1 MALITMKITDNIT
14 LIVTVALVVAA
25 GMGIGFMVTNSAA
38 NNHPSGSSSAY
49 DLNLVIT
56 TNNFFNNA
64 TGDQPAFYVL
74 GSNGLVSSA
83 NISIP
88 AFTQID
94 LTIFNYDN
102 GNGSLYS
109 PQYANVT
116 GTVGN
121 TETYFNNTLMNSTDA
136 TSSINI
142 NGSIT
147 THNVNPALIAHTFTI
162 LNAQGVPIVNIPV
175 PVSSIVHAVFYI
187 NQTGSFTWQ
196 CEVNCGSGPTGWDG
210 AMATP
215 GWMTGFVN
223 VTL

>member
-1 MALITMKITDNIT
+1 MKLTDNVT
-14 LIVTVALVVAA
+14 LLVTVIMIVAA
-25 GMGIGFMVTNSAA
+25 GIGVGFMITGSLGQNHAA
-38 NNHPSGSSSAY
+38 SSSSVY

-56 TNNFFNNA
+56 TNNYYNNS
-64 TGDQPAFYVL
+64 TGDQPAYFVL
-74 GSNGLVSSA
+74 GPNGLESSA

-88 AFTQID
+88 AFTLID

-102 GNGSLYS
+102 GSGNLSS

-121 TETYFNNTLMNSTDA
+121 TETYFNNTMMNSTDA
-136 TSSINI
+136 TTSINI

-147 THNVNPALIAHTFTI
+147 THHVNETLIAHTFTI
-162 LNAQGVPIVNIPV
+162 LNSQGGTIVNIPV
-175 PVSSIVHAVFYI
+175 PVNSIVHAVFYI

>member
-1 MALITMKITDNIT
+1 MKITDNIT

-88 AFTQID
+88 AFTQIVCR
-94 LTIFNYDN
+94 
-102 GNGSLYS
+102 G
-109 PQYANVT
+109 
-116 GTVGN
+116 
-121 TETYFNNTLMNSTDA
+121 
-136 TSSINI
+136 
-142 NGSIT
+142 
-147 THNVNPALIAHTFTI
+147 
-162 LNAQGVPIVNIPV
+162 
-175 PVSSIVHAVFYI
+175 
-187 NQTGSFTWQ
+187 
-196 CEVNCGSGPTGWDG
+196 
-210 AMATP
+210 TP
-215 GWMTGFVN
+215 GWMVVRRTVCYHKAYTHSSRNNQCDCYNQCYIVCYLHCYQDYIITSSIRSIAYMSGKPLSDKGDKLN
-223 VTL
+223 TI